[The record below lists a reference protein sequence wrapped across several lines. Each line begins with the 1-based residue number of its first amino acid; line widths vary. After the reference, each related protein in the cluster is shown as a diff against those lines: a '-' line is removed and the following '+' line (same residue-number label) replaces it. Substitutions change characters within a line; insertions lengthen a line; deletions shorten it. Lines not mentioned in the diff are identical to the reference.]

1 MIGEYDEKAEK
12 AKNTL
17 TYLEKP
23 ELEIRNEDNN
33 MKKMEI
39 TIRPESLEKLKD
51 ILAKNGVHGMTV
63 YSAMGAGNQNSD
75 ISKIVELSGGQF
87 HVNLLPKIVVITY
100 IEDERSEKLIS
111 EIVDELSTGNVG
123 DGKIAVVPLETIVRI
138 RTGESGSKAL

>member
-23 ELEIRNEDNN
+23 EQEIRNEDNN

-63 YSAMGAGNQNSD
+63 YSAWEPV
-75 ISKIVELSGGQF
+75 IKIVIS
-87 HVNLLPKIVVITY
+87 PK
-100 IEDERSEKLIS
+100 L
-111 EIVDELSTGNVG
+111 
-123 DGKIAVVPLETIVRI
+123 
-138 RTGESGSKAL
+138 

>member
-23 ELEIRNEDNN
+23 EQEIRNEDNN

-63 YSAMGAGNQNSD
+63 YSAMGEPV
-75 ISKIVELSGGQF
+75 IKIVIS
-87 HVNLLPKIVVITY
+87 PK
-100 IEDERSEKLIS
+100 L
-111 EIVDELSTGNVG
+111 
-123 DGKIAVVPLETIVRI
+123 
-138 RTGESGSKAL
+138 

>member
-23 ELEIRNEDNN
+23 EQEIRNEDNN

-75 ISKIVELSGGQF
+75 IS
-87 HVNLLPKIVVITY
+87 
-100 IEDERSEKLIS
+100 
-111 EIVDELSTGNVG
+111 
-123 DGKIAVVPLETIVRI
+123 
-138 RTGESGSKAL
+138 